1 MQSAKRVDLI
11 GHNKLLPWGQLN
23 GCSVTRVWLARLP
36 WWKSYS
42 KVVFKALILLVN
54 LLYTTIHTYA
64 GLPRRLKVPTANV
77 KSGAQQH
84 RLCEGGLGEHP
95 QKILHALKCV
105 LVLRLFFVHAHSTY
119 INPPLTSCVGSL
131 KNSL

>member
-1 MQSAKRVDLI
+1 MQSAKRADLI
-11 GHNKLLPWGQLN
+11 GHIKLLPWGQLN
-23 GCSVTRVWLARLP
+23 GCSMTRVWLARLP

-42 KVVFKALILLVN
+42 EVVFKALILLVN

-64 GLPRRLKVPTANV
+64 GPPRRLKGPTANA

-95 QKILHALKCV
+95 QEIRFYMLWKCV
-105 LVLRLFFVHAHSTY
+105 LVLRL
-119 INPPLTSCVGSL
+119 
-131 KNSL
+131 